1 MTSITQIPSVTRRR
15 LGALRRRIGLWIALD
30 AMSLLA
36 LAVVALVAASLLL
49 DWFFHLDRP
58 QRLVMLLLMLA
69 AAAHILFHRLLR
81 PLSRNPDDQSLCVA
95 VEHHHPELADQLI
108 SALQFAQ
115 IGDNDSPGSSRPLMN
130 ATIAQSE
137 NLARA
142 IDFTDI
148 IDRRAHRRH
157 LARGGAALLT
167 LLAAMILM
175 PSTLSIWFHRN
186 ILLSDLG
193 WPQRTHLHV
202 RGLDADGV
210 LLLPRGDDLELHV
223 QADTQG
229 EIPQAVYVDYKITTS
244 GHTTDN
250 PAPTSSS
257 TSVGGGGSGGGGEQ
271 MVGLGDGLF
280 SAMFP
285 NVLEEMRFRV
295 RGGDA
300 VMPTRGWY
308 QLRLVDRPAVSAM
321 QLTVDPP
328 AYTQLPP
335 QVLPSDQS
343 AYVMPAGGAVHL
355 RITASKPLS
364 GATIA
369 LGDTPLGPMTCD
381 DPARLVWRFTVEPAA
396 LQRGSLAVSLTDAE
410 GLPSKRPTRIE
421 LRPTPDKSPVVRVK
435 LEGIGDLMTPRALL
449 PIRIEANDDFAV
461 TALTLSFHHAAAPDA
476 GDQPADQKLPIAG
489 ATIPAKHVEPFVHRW
504 PVESL
509 NLPTD
514 SQLTFVI
521 EATDNDAFTGP
532 KTGQSQVF
540 SLKVVSDQELR
551 DQLLRREQ
559 EQRMEFER
567 LLRDQQLLRV
577 DTQAALADARPFDA
591 ARRQQLGELEKKQRL
606 VGGRTRAIAD
616 QFAQLLAET
625 LNNQLETPGS
635 PAQMRLQQRIIDPLN
650 DLAAP
655 NGLVPLAADL
665 LSESRKPTLG
675 ETDRHS
681 ALEQTAA
688 GQQRVIDAME
698 VILKNMVKL
707 EGFQEAIN
715 TLREIRRAQQDVKQ
729 RTDQERNKRIEDV
742 FKP

>member
-15 LGALRRRIGLWIALD
+15 LGALRRRIALWIALD

-49 DWFFHLDRP
+49 DWFFHMDRP

-69 AAAHILFHRLLR
+69 AVAHIFFHRLLR
-81 PLSRNPDDQSLCVA
+81 PLSRKPDDQSLCVA

-157 LARGGAALLT
+157 LARGGASLLT
-167 LLAAMILM
+167 LLATLILM
-175 PSTLSIWFHRN
+175 PSTMSIWFHRN

-223 QADTQG
+223 QADVKG

-244 GHTTDN
+244 GHATDN
-250 PAPTSSS
+250 TAPTSSS
-257 TSVGGGGSGGGGEQ
+257 GGGGGGEQ

-300 VMPTRGWY
+300 VTPTRGWY

-321 QLTVDPP
+321 QLTIDPP
-328 AYTQLPP
+328 AYTKLPP

-343 AYVMPAGGAVHL
+343 AYVMPAGSAVHL

-369 LGDTPLGPMTCD
+369 LGNSPLGPMTSD
-381 DPARLVWRFTVEPAA
+381 DPAHVVWRFTVEPAA
-396 LQRGSLAVSLTDAE
+396 LQRGSLAVSLTDAD
-410 GLPSKRPTRIE
+410 GLPSRRPTRIE

-435 LEGIGDLMTPRALL
+435 LEGIGDLITPRALL
-449 PIRIEANDDFAV
+449 PIRIEASDDFAV
-461 TALTLSFHHAAAPDA
+461 TALALSFHHAAALDT
-476 GDQPADQKLPIAG
+476 GGKPANQKLPIAG
-489 ATIPAKHVEPFVHRW
+489 ATTPAHRVEPFVHRW

-532 KTGQSQVF
+532 KTGLSQVF
-540 SLKVVSDQELR
+540 MLKVVSDQELR

-591 ARRQQLGELEKKQRL
+591 ERRRQLGELEKKQRL
-606 VGGRTRAIAD
+606 VSGRTRAIAD
-616 QFAQLLAET
+616 QFSQLLAET

-635 PAQMRLQQRIIDPLN
+635 PAQARLQQRIIDPLN
-650 DLAAP
+650 ELAAP

-665 LSESRKPTLG
+665 LNESRKPTLG

-688 GQQRVIDAME
+688 GQQRVIDAMG

-729 RTDQERNKRIEDV
+729 QTDQERNKRIEDV

>member
-15 LGALRRRIGLWIALD
+15 LGALRRRIALWIALD
-30 AMSLLA
+30 ALSLLA

-49 DWFFHLDRP
+49 DWFFHMDRP

-81 PLSRNPDDQSLCVA
+81 PLSRKPDDQSLCIA
-95 VEHHHPELADQLI
+95 VEHHHRELADQLI
-108 SALQFAQ
+108 SALQFAR
-115 IGDNDSPGSSRPLMN
+115 IGEGDSPGSSRPLMN

-137 NLARA
+137 DLARA

-157 LARGGAALLT
+157 LARGGASLLA
-167 LLAAMILM
+167 LLAALVLM
-175 PSTLSIWFHRN
+175 PSAMSIWFHRN

-193 WPQRTHLHV
+193 WPQRTHLHIQ
-202 RGLDADGV
+202 GLDADGV

-244 GHTTDN
+244 GHATDTL
-250 PAPTSSS
+250 PTS
-257 TSVGGGGSGGGGEQ
+257 GGGGGGGGEQ

-300 VMPTRGWY
+300 VTPWC

-328 AYTQLPP
+328 AYTKLPP
-335 QVLPSDQS
+335 QVPPSDQTS
-343 AYVMPAGGAVHL
+343 YVMPAGSAVHL

-369 LGDTPLGPMTCD
+369 LGDTPLGPMTSD

-396 LQRGSLAVSLTDAE
+396 LQRGSLAVSLTDAD

-421 LRPTPDKSPVVRVK
+421 LRPAPDKPPVVRVK
-435 LEGIGDLMTPRALL
+435 PEGVGDLITPRALL
-449 PIRIEANDDFAV
+449 PIRIEASDDFAV
-461 TALTLSFHHAAAPDA
+461 TALALSFHHAAAMDA
-476 GDQPADQKLPIAG
+476 GDKPADEKQPITG
-489 ATIPAKHVEPFVHRW
+489 ATTPTHRVEPFVHRW

-540 SLKVVSDQELR
+540 MLKVVSDQELR

-577 DTQAALADARPFDA
+577 DTQAALADTRPFDA
-591 ARRQQLGELEKKQRL
+591 ERRQQLGELEKKQRL

-635 PAQMRLQQRIIDPLN
+635 PAQTRLQQRIIDPLN
-650 DLAAP
+650 ELAAP
-655 NGLVPLAADL
+655 GSQAPAPGTSGSLVALAADL
-665 LSESRKPTLG
+665 LNESRKPTLG
-675 ETDRHS
+675 EADRHS

-688 GQQRVIDAME
+688 GQQRVIDAMG

-729 RTDQERNKRIEDV
+729 QTDQERNKRIEDI